1 MKLEPMPSTVGMPD
15 FSKLEDK
22 EQISVI
28 MGQWQQ
34 EVQLN
39 LMRYTKEHAEW
50 TAAGNLTET
59 DSDSDVEVII
69 PGDSHRKSSK
79 ARALALDDC
88 IAKRRQT

>member
-1 MKLEPMPSTVGMPD
+1 MPSTVGMPD

-28 MGQWQQ
+28 MGQWQE

-50 TAAGNLTET
+50 TAA
-59 DSDSDVEVII
+59 
-69 PGDSHRKSSK
+69 
-79 ARALALDDC
+79 ALQEE
-88 IAKRRQT
+88 RSTSRTRNHFG